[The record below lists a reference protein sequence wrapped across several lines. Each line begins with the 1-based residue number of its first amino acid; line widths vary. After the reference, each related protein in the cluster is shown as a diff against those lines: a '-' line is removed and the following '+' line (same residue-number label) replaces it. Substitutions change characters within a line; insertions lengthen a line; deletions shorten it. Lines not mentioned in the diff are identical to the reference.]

1 MLSLCVLVP
10 PCGVC
15 MYVGCVCMWCSH
27 AVESQKRS
35 TEALAAQRE
44 AEAQYLQLQAEHA
57 QLHDML
63 KVRGR
68 PIEPSNG

>member
-1 MLSLCVLVP
+1 VSV
-10 PCGVC
+10 
-15 MYVGCVCMWCSH
+15 YVCSH

-44 AEAQYLQLQAEHA
+44 AEEQYLQLQAEHA

-68 PIEPSNG
+68 PIEP